1 MGLGWL
7 MTAGYQ
13 LEKGETDL
21 RGRSRARISQ
31 CMIVKNEEKDI
42 ERALAWGKGI
52 VAEQIVVDTGST
64 DRTVEIA
71 KQMGAKVYHFQWIDD
86 FAAAKNF
93 AIEKANYEWI
103 VFLDA
108 DEYFLPDDA
117 RKLLY
122 YVRSLHET
130 KFQAMLTG
138 RVNIDNQ
145 GNVMAIN
152 TQCRVF
158 RNLPKLRYKR
168 RIHEFIAFLDG
179 RPIQMADA
187 VEELSMY
194 HTGYG
199 EMESG
204 KKSGRNLKLILEEI
218 KENPDDFE
226 MWGYLGQEYECTEDW
241 DEADKAFR
249 KALKLIPESERASY
263 DVATSITALRL
274 LEVQIHRPNPQE
286 SSILEA
292 YDLAIKS
299 WPQEADY
306 DYIVGKYY
314 ASCGK
319 FQEGER
325 HLRKALEL
333 LEKYG
338 TTAKAMILSGE
349 IKRAYE
355 LLAVCCYNNKDM
367 AGCVKFTSLLLKEDP
382 YLMNTAM
389 ILIGAFYRDEET
401 VGKGKAGAMEVA
413 AFLGKSFY
421 DFRSLKDRLFVLK
434 ASMAAGYQELI
445 QVMREMFTPEELAAV
460 DRALG
465 RG

>member
-1 MGLGWL
+1 M
-7 MTAGYQ
+7 
-13 LEKGETDL
+13 

-42 ERALAWGKGI
+42 ERALSWGKGI
-52 VAEQIVVDTGST
+52 VTEQIVVDTGST

-71 KQMGAKVYHFQWIDD
+71 EKMGAKVYHFDWIDD

-93 AIEKANYEWI
+93 AIEKAKYEWI

-122 YVRSLHET
+122 YIRSLHET

-179 RPIQMADA
+179 KPIQMADA

-199 EMESG
+199 EMESD
-204 KKSGRNLKLILEEI
+204 KKSGRNRKLILEELE
-218 KENPDDFE
+218 ENPEDFE
-226 MWGYLGQEYECTEDW
+226 MWGYLGQEYECTAEW

-249 KALKLIPESERASY
+249 KALKLIPDFERSSY
-263 DVATSITALRL
+263 DVSTSITALRL
-274 LEVQIHRPNPQE
+274 LEVQICRPNPQL
-286 SSILEA
+286 SSIMEA
-292 YDLAIKS
+292 YEMATEG
-299 WPQEADY
+299 WPEESDY
-306 DYIVGKYY
+306 DYIVGKYF
-314 ASCGK
+314 ATCGD
-319 FQEGER
+319 FVEGEK
-325 HLRKALEL
+325 HLRRALDI

-349 IKRAYE
+349 IRRAYE
-355 LLAVCCYNNKDM
+355 LLAVCCYNNRDM
-367 AGCVKFTSLLLKEDP
+367 AGCVKFTTLLLKEDP

-389 ILIGAFYRDEET
+389 ILIGAFHQDEET
-401 VGKGKAGAMEVA
+401 TGKGKAGAMEVA

-421 DFRSLKDRLFVLK
+421 DFHSLKDRLFVLK
-434 ASMAAGYQELI
+434 AAMAAGYQDLI
-445 QVMREMFTPEELAAV
+445 QVMREMFTQEELVAV

-465 RG
+465 KNGKEQGE

>member
-1 MGLGWL
+1 M
-7 MTAGYQ
+7 
-13 LEKGETDL
+13 

-42 ERALAWGKGI
+42 ERALSWGKGI

-71 KQMGAKVYHFQWIDD
+71 EQMGAKVYYFQWIDD

-108 DEYFLPDDA
+108 DEYFLPEDA

-138 RVNIDNQ
+138 RVNVDNQ

-168 RIHEFIAFLDG
+168 RIHEFLTSLDG
-179 RPIQMADA
+179 RPMQMADA

-199 EMESG
+199 EMESQ
-204 KKSGRNLKLILEEI
+204 KKSGRNLKLILEEL

-226 MWGYLGQEYECTEDW
+226 MWGYLGQEYECMGEW
-241 DEADKAFR
+241 DEADKAYR
-249 KALKLIPESERASY
+249 KGLNLIPESEKSSY
-263 DVATSITALRL
+263 DVSTSITALRL
-274 LEVQIHRPNPQE
+274 LEVQIYRPNPQLD
-286 SSILEA
+286 SIMEA
-292 YDLAIKS
+292 YQLATEG
-299 WPQEADY
+299 WPKEADY
-306 DYIVGKYY
+306 DYILGKHF
-314 ASCGK
+314 AACGN
-319 FQEGER
+319 FRDGEK
-325 HLRKALEL
+325 HLRRALDL

-338 TTAKAMILSGE
+338 TTAKAMLLSGE
-349 IKRAYE
+349 IRRAYE
-355 LLAVCCYNNKDM
+355 LLAICCYNNSDM
-367 AGCVKFTSLLLKEDP
+367 AGCVKYTTLLLKEDP
-382 YLMNTAM
+382 YLMNTVM
-389 ILIGAFYRDEET
+389 ILIGAFHRDEET
-401 VGKGKAGAMEVA
+401 MRKGKAGAVEVA
-413 AFLGKSFY
+413 SFLGKSFY
-421 DFRSLKDRLFVLK
+421 DFQTLKDRLFVLK
-434 ASMAAGYQELI
+434 AAMAAGYPELI
-445 QVMREMFTPEELAAV
+445 QVMREMFTPEELVAV

-465 RG
+465 KG

>member
-1 MGLGWL
+1 M
-7 MTAGYQ
+7 
-13 LEKGETDL
+13 

-42 ERALAWGKGI
+42 ERALSWGKGI

-71 KQMGAKVYHFQWIDD
+71 EQMGAKVYYFQWIDD

-108 DEYFLPDDA
+108 DEYFLPEDA

-138 RVNIDNQ
+138 RVNVDNQ

-168 RIHEFIAFLDG
+168 RIHEFLTSLDG
-179 RPIQMADA
+179 RPMQMADA

-199 EMESG
+199 EMESR
-204 KKSGRNLKLILEEI
+204 KKSGRNLKLILEEL

-226 MWGYLGQEYECTEDW
+226 MWGYLGQEYECMGEW
-241 DEADKAFR
+241 DEADKAYR
-249 KALKLIPESERASY
+249 KGLNLIPESEKSSY
-263 DVATSITALRL
+263 DVSTSITALRL
-274 LEVQIHRPNPQE
+274 LEVQIYRPNPRLD
-286 SSILEA
+286 SIMEA
-292 YDLAIKS
+292 YQLATEG

-306 DYIVGKYY
+306 DYILGKHF
-314 ASCGK
+314 AACGN
-319 FQEGER
+319 FQDGEK
-325 HLRKALEL
+325 HLRRALDL

-338 TTAKAMILSGE
+338 TTAKAMLLSGE
-349 IKRAYE
+349 IRRAYE
-355 LLAVCCYNNKDM
+355 LLAICCYNNSDM
-367 AGCVKFTSLLLKEDP
+367 AGCVKYTTLLLKEDP
-382 YLMNTAM
+382 YLMNTVM
-389 ILIGAFYRDEET
+389 ILIGAFHRDEET
-401 VGKGKAGAMEVA
+401 MRKGKAGAAEVA
-413 AFLGKSFY
+413 SFLGKSFY
-421 DFRSLKDRLFVLK
+421 DFQTLKDRLFVLK
-434 ASMAAGYQELI
+434 AAMAAGYPELI
-445 QVMREMFTPEELAAV
+445 QVMREMFTPEELVAV

-465 RG
+465 KG